1 MRTAT
6 ATRSSE
12 VGDFSNKRTF
22 WRHPAGK
29 FVPELGRKIYEENES
44 GNPDIEINLVG
55 VGIGD
60 GFMSPVDTAVVADYL
75 YEVRR
80 EGEAEEEEEEKG
92 EGTKCNNFGTLIYVY
107 LIAINCSWRWWT
119 RSSGRRW

>member
-80 EGEAEEEEEEKG
+80 EGEAGEEEKG